1 MNWNVNKMYTMYTI
15 RQSFLHKYTYLIN
28 LSTSKHTHKSI
39 TPMRTH
45 LPSPKTTFTQ
55 LPENNI
61 YVKLWTNW
69 SNSTCTSMFCRS
81 DKCRRPAS
89 SLADISTLVIQ
100 SIFILKYH
108 IHACTFSIHVPV
120 CSPIKCY
127 LKCQSNGHLYN
138 FTTFINENKIHF
150 SDTVKVNKK
159 S

>member
-1 MNWNVNKMYTMYTI
+1 
-15 RQSFLHKYTYLIN
+15 
-28 LSTSKHTHKSI
+28 
-39 TPMRTH
+39 MRTH

-69 SNSTCTSMFCRS
+69 SNSTCTSMFGRS

-108 IHACTFSIHVPV
+108 IHACTFSIPV

-150 SDTVKVNKK
+150 SDTVNWIK
-159 S
+159 SHNDKNQDDLDDNLNHTLGFHCTSQIMTQ

>member
-1 MNWNVNKMYTMYTI
+1 M
-15 RQSFLHKYTYLIN
+15 
-28 LSTSKHTHKSI
+28 
-39 TPMRTH
+39 
-45 LPSPKTTFTQ
+45 
-55 LPENNI
+55 
-61 YVKLWTNW
+61 
-69 SNSTCTSMFCRS
+69 
-81 DKCRRPAS
+81 S
-89 SLADISTLVIQ
+89 SCEQIGATVRVPVCLADQINVEGLQVLLQIYLLWFNIQ

-108 IHACTFSIHVPV
+108 IHACTFSIPV

>member
-1 MNWNVNKMYTMYTI
+1 MLVLNIKKK
-15 RQSFLHKYTYLIN
+15 LYL
-28 LSTSKHTHKSI
+28 SI
-39 TPMRTH
+39 TILDNDTH
-45 LPSPKTTFTQ
+45 ISQRVVYLLLLYS
-55 LPENNI
+55 I
-61 YVKLWTNW
+61 YFIAPIKVCNFWQ
-69 SNSTCTSMFCRS
+69 CIDRS

-108 IHACTFSIHVPV
+108 IHACTFSIPV